1 LSFLRPIP
9 SNRTCYEIGIPW
21 EYCICHAE
29 TKINI
34 LDTRVQEAARVLM
47 DHVNN
52 FILLTDEK
60 QLCASLT
67 YNKTLSAHILVP
79 PANLREGNKGHR
91 EDYLRVA
98 VEVNP
103 SGAQLEAVVR
113 KRFGR
118 KPEVLGD
125 VNRINEYGKQ
135 SACINDI
142 KLEMYCLC
150 KTK

>member
-1 LSFLRPIP
+1 M
-9 SNRTCYEIGIPW
+9 N
-21 EYCICHAE
+21 
-29 TKINI
+29 
-34 LDTRVQEAARVLM
+34 
-47 DHVNN
+47 HVND

-79 PANLREGNKGHR
+79 PANLREGNKREH

-113 KRFGR
+113 KRSGF

-125 VNRINEYGKQ
+125 VNRINEYGNQ
-135 SACINDI
+135 SDCIDHA

-150 KTK
+150 PINETLVEME